1 MLRPVEVLADGDEAE
16 ELGCPS
22 RAWRPCPPRPTRRG
36 ATKATQLLQVYLAD
50 DPASAEGKAA
60 LESVRDEVGKAVVG
74 GSAAEDADFVTAV
87 YGDAVWV
94 VLAIMVVTFL
104 LLARALR
111 SLWLPVK
118 ALALNV
124 VSIAA
129 AYGVTVLIWQ
139 EGIGS
144 ELLFGQP
151 RPG

>member
-1 MLRPVEVLADGDEAE
+1 M
-16 ELGCPS
+16 
-22 RAWRPCPPRPTRRG
+22 
-36 ATKATQLLQVYLAD
+36 
-50 DPASAEGKAA
+50 
-60 LESVRDEVGKAVVG
+60 VG

-94 VLAIMVVTFL
+94 VLAIVVVTFL

-144 ELLFGQP
+144 SCCSANR